1 MGYICFGRSPSWSIQ
16 DVQIWEWPDYYRNPC
31 ICKYGNSFALLVDT
45 ERERERESE
54 RERERERGRVRTRKG
69 EKEAEREKEKK
80 RERELD
86 ELDNGRESIGL
97 F

>member
-1 MGYICFGRSPSWSIQ
+1 
-16 DVQIWEWPDYYRNPC
+16 
-31 ICKYGNSFALLVDT
+31 
-45 ERERERESE
+45 
-54 RERERERGRVRTRKG
+54 VRTRKG

-80 RERELD
+80 GERELD